1 MSGVGLIVILLV
13 AIGSAVAAVLITV
26 AVSSV
31 AQAHRVRVEP
41 TLTALRRAIV
51 AALSGDGPEKVEALA
66 GLNRMSERYVVN
78 VMMDLAPSVN
88 GTSRSILISLAE
100 DVGLL
105 GFARVGVGSRRWSR
119 RLYCARVLTAFG
131 VPSESQSALLVD
143 RSPEVRAQAAAWC
156 VATPGSWDIPGLVA
170 MLEDG
175 DGRCRFA
182 AQDALIRIGLPAS
195 EALLHILE
203 GADVAATRH
212 VLQVAAAMGDGRFFA
227 PANRLLGDLSPV
239 TRALAAS
246 VVARTGDP
254 GAGPALVD
262 LLDDRAEEVV
272 LAATIGLAKLGYW
285 PGAAAVE
292 MLLSHPTWEVRKQA
306 GLTLLAFG
314 APGIVLLRA
323 SAPGVGPAA
332 DMAEQALQLRSLSLE
347 ADAA

>member
-1 MSGVGLIVILLV
+1 MSSVTLIIVLLV

-26 AVSSV
+26 AVSSL

-41 TLTALRRAIV
+41 TLSEMRRAIV
-51 AALSGDGPEKVEALA
+51 AALSGDGPQTVDALA

-105 GFARVGVGSRRWSR
+105 GFARVGVGSRRWSK
-119 RLYCARVLTAFG
+119 RLYCARVLAAFG
-131 VPSESQSALLVD
+131 VPSESQPTLLHD

-170 MLEDG
+170 MLGDE

-195 EALLHILE
+195 AALLRALE
-203 GADVAATRH
+203 GADVATTRH
-212 VLQVAAAMGDGRFFA
+212 VLRVAAAMGDGRFFP
-227 PANRLLGDLSPV
+227 PAEARLGDLSPV
-239 TRALAAS
+239 TRALAVA

-254 GAGPALVD
+254 GAGPALID
-262 LLDDRAEEVV
+262 RLDDRAEEVV

-285 PGAAAVE
+285 PGAVAVE
-292 MLLSHPTWEVRKQA
+292 VLLSHPTWEVRKQA
-306 GLTLLAFG
+306 GLTLLALG
-314 APGIVLLRA
+314 PPGVVLLRA

-332 DMAEQALQLRSLSLE
+332 EMAEQALQLRSLSLE

>member
-1 MSGVGLIVILLV
+1 MSAMTLIIILLV

-26 AVSSV
+26 AVSSL

-41 TLTALRRAIV
+41 TLDELRRAIV
-51 AALSGDGPEKVEALA
+51 AALSGEGPKTVDALA

-105 GFARVGVGSRRWSR
+105 GFARAGVGSRRWSK

-131 VPSESQSALLVD
+131 VPSATQPALLVD

-156 VATPGSWDIPGLVA
+156 VATPGSWDIQGLVA
-170 MLEDG
+170 MLEDE

-195 EALLHILE
+195 VALLHVLE
-203 GADVAATRH
+203 GADVAAIRH
-212 VLQVAAAMGDGRFFA
+212 VLQVAAAMGDGRFFP
-227 PANRLLGDLSPV
+227 PAHALLGDLSPV
-239 TRALAAS
+239 TRALAAA
-246 VVARTGDP
+246 VVARAGDP
-254 GAGPALVD
+254 DAGPALVA
-262 LLDDRAEEVV
+262 LLDDRSDQVV
-272 LAATIGLAKLGYW
+272 LAATVGLAQLGYW
-285 PGAAAVE
+285 PGAVAVE
-292 MLLSHPTWEVRKQA
+292 LLLSHPTWAVRKQA
-306 GLTLLAFG
+306 GLTLLALG
-314 APGIVLLRA
+314 APGVVLLRA

-332 DMAEQALQLRSLSLE
+332 EMAEQALQVRSLSQE
-347 ADAA
+347 AEAA